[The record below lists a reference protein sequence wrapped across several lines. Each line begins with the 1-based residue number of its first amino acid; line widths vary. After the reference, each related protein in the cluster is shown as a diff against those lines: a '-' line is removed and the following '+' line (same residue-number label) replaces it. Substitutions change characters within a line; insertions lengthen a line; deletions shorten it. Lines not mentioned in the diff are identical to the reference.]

1 MVTDSII
8 PSIWDD
14 KHLALYMTMDFSNN
28 WHYYQVV
35 DEDGKGGKHKCFFK
49 YYSNRNYKSYYYNKD
64 LTTANPMVITYGS
77 TQRYVGATIVRAC
90 FKKVDSFD
98 DAINDVNY
106 TDYLLLHSHDTNTT
120 YAPSTT
126 IYNLLGDECLI
137 PLSADTGVPIFEL
150 QVNSAN
156 PSFVG
161 GKNVYLLIQGN
172 YIYMD
177 RENEMYIMQG
187 YSNKDDD
194 FVKHNLWIKAK
205 LQFGDKYWNG
215 DNWQTT
221 ECCFKLPF
229 DNNGQTD
236 HCINQSFP
244 TLNTVTYDMGLDEEG
259 YCIPMPSD
267 NIFTGKPV
275 FTLYTPHRLD
285 YSYRCDAVWLS
296 DFNIKAKV
304 ANHSNIDNNSDTEY
318 SNVINGEY
326 VNEMEDVEFNI
337 CTWDNKEC
345 NYSAIAYYDGTKYE
359 YLDRVYNKTTKE
371 NLRLEEHFIYKLVNQ
386 YSTPSAILNLN
397 LKNDIYLYSTVTD
410 KWLPSKLFIVDSIT
424 TDWEYN
430 KATIKLIEK
439 K

>member
-1 MVTDSII
+1 
-8 PSIWDD
+8 
-14 KHLALYMTMDFSNN
+14 
-28 WHYYQVV
+28 
-35 DEDGKGGKHKCFFK
+35 
-49 YYSNRNYKSYYYNKD
+49 
-64 LTTANPMVITYGS
+64 
-77 TQRYVGATIVRAC
+77 
-90 FKKVDSFD
+90 
-98 DAINDVNY
+98 
-106 TDYLLLHSHDTNTT
+106 
-120 YAPSTT
+120 
-126 IYNLLGDECLI
+126 
-137 PLSADTGVPIFEL
+137 
-150 QVNSAN
+150 
-156 PSFVG
+156 
-161 GKNVYLLIQGN
+161 
-172 YIYMD
+172 
-177 RENEMYIMQG
+177 MYIMQG

-359 YLDRVYNKTTKE
+359 YLDSTFNWIFNGCFFTIYN
-371 NLRLEEHFIYKLVNQ
+371 R
-386 YSTPSAILNLN
+386 
-397 LKNDIYLYSTVTD
+397 KNI
-410 KWLPSKLFIVDSIT
+410 
-424 TDWEYN
+424 
-430 KATIKLIEK
+430 
-439 K
+439 